1 MEVLRYFVTKIIDK
15 DLIWFKN
22 FLRYFSSK
30 YLSENIKTTQYH
42 LLLFKMFQFYTYIY
56 IYLSIYLS
64 SYLSIYL
71 SNMYVY
77 IYIYILGNIRTVSHI
92 KT

>member
-56 IYLSIYLS
+56 IFS
-64 SYLSIYL
+64 
-71 SNMYVY
+71 
-77 IYIYILGNIRTVSHI
+77 
-92 KT
+92 